1 MINFSDPQIWVA
13 ISFILFF
20 VLFGNIVWKNFSK
33 FLDNKI
39 ENISNEIKSANNLH
53 KEAKDLLSEETKKFQ
68 SIDNEIKI
76 ILEEGKLQSQNLFN
90 ANKSKINAEIEKL
103 EKSSIEKLN
112 YLEQQAIEDMKKKII
127 SKAIKLTESFLI
139 KNLNDNNHLQFMH
152 NSINETDK
160 TLAGKDKFIQ

>member
-1 MINFSDPQIWVA
+1 M
-13 ISFILFF
+13 
-20 VLFGNIVWKNFSK
+20 
-33 FLDNKI
+33 
-39 ENISNEIKSANNLH
+39 H

-152 NSINETDK
+152 NSINEIDK

>member
-53 KEAKDLLSEETKKFQ
+53 KEAKDLLSEEIKKFQ

-103 EKSSIEKLN
+103 EKSSI
-112 YLEQQAIEDMKKKII
+112 
-127 SKAIKLTESFLI
+127 
-139 KNLNDNNHLQFMH
+139 
-152 NSINETDK
+152 
-160 TLAGKDKFIQ
+160 